1 MTKEDILNELFI
13 RQEISL
19 AQYLQLLN
27 SHRIKELKEL
37 KELYNQ
43 LIDNQN

>member
-19 AQYLQLLN
+19 AQYLQLMDVH
-27 SHRIKELKEL
+27 SVKELKEV
-37 KELYNQ
+37 YNKQ
-43 LIDNQN
+43 LTNRTNY